1 MNRELEAVILAHSG
15 GYITARTCSLFGNE
29 GHPTFRIIPAT
40 GVSSVTTVVLFSISM
55 RAGHIIQDGSLTRFS
70 PRTTLSSCH
79 PTRPWPSSF
88 HDRTAELLAS
98 PGWALTAASCNL
110 MSLCPSAVGFSEPP
124 SALRA
129 PQWNRV
135 VALERS
141 RARCSLHPAC
151 GRAWTLRIT
160 LHRQLV

>member
-1 MNRELEAVILAHSG
+1 MNRELILAHSR

-29 GHPTFRIIPAT
+29 GTPHISNHLCDLRW
-40 GVSSVTTVVLFSISM
+40 SVRPVVLFSISM